1 MYRGIACHNT
11 PTVSVGLLRRVV
23 TAGGADGGGSLEHKA
38 GEINEIKKTIK
49 TKSILIRI
57 LSRLLIDFYSI
68 FVNVTYKDVF
78 HDISFT
84 KFEYI

>member
-1 MYRGIACHNT
+1 M
-11 PTVSVGLLRRVV
+11 
-23 TAGGADGGGSLEHKA
+23 EHKA
-38 GEINEIKKTIK
+38 GEINEIKKNTIK

-68 FVNVTYKDVF
+68 FVNVTHKDVF